1 MIAAIGTGGIP
12 RPNRRLTSDAP
23 RLPVTNLPQL
33 GQTIVLAWK
42 TPAGALHARVTR
54 TAEGLVIETGGTS
67 VLVGLREWP
76 MPLGRGTRTRFTCS
90 NCGALRD
97 ILHWRGVWGCRAK
110 DCLDLEHSCRH
121 EQRWC
126 PAIRR
131 RAKLL
136 RKLARVSPQSLRGR
150 WLREQIARQQAAM
163 LANLKRVNRDLTKRS
178 RRHGRRRRA
187 SSG

>member
-23 RLPVTNLPQL
+23 RLPVRNLPQL

-90 NCGALRD
+90 NCGALRTSSTGAACGAAAPK
-97 ILHWRGVWGCRAK
+97 IVSISSIAVGMSSAGARRSAGGR
-110 DCLDLEHSCRH
+110 SC
-121 EQRWC
+121 C
-126 PAIRR
+126 A
-131 RAKLL
+131 
-136 RKLARVSPQSLRGR
+136 SLRGCR
-150 WLREQIARQQAAM
+150 REACVDAG
-163 LANLKRVNRDLTKRS
+163 LGS
-178 RRHGRRRRA
+178 RLRA
-187 SSG
+187 SKRRCSRTSNV